1 MSWAIHSF
9 YISRVYYA
17 LGPGWANYSSYPP
30 AVQNLVEK
38 TAINPQMGIILF
50 YFIYFVMLLLDYRM
64 ILLFDINAKMNDSQ
78 TMWSS
83 MKKKYKRCENTE

>member
-1 MSWAIHSF
+1 MW
-9 YISRVYYA
+9 
-17 LGPGWANYSSYPP
+17 GPGWANYSSYPP

-38 TAINPQMGIILF
+38 TASNPQMGIILF

-64 ILLFDINAKMNDSQ
+64 ILLFDINQKMNDSQ

-83 MKKKYKRCENTE
+83 MEKKYKRCENIE